1 MACVVLAL
9 GGVALASGCGGDTST
24 PPATSGAAGAGGG
37 PAARTDGPAGAPG
50 AADAAQ
56 VATGTTGGPG
66 LGKPWVVSLGDSYIS
81 GEGARWAGNTA
92 GFAAARVDALG
103 PTAYWDTPTGEAQ
116 KGCHRAPG
124 AAAVHVGDEVM
135 LSKNLACSG
144 AQTSTKRSSRLLTP
158 GLDFHEGPDGNG
170 QLLELQRFAATHNV
184 RVVAVSIGGNDFGF
198 STALVKCVA
207 GYVLTPKAAPVRCSR
222 LAAVREKF
230 SAQAVAE
237 VTEKIRRAY
246 AGIGT
251 AMERAGYRPDQYTVL
266 ALDYPQVL
274 PPSSAM
280 RYREAPG
287 LTRFT
292 IGGCGMWDADIDWT
306 LGTILP
312 TISRAIDAGTAASG
326 LQDVRRMR
334 LAGQYTGHRLCENTA
349 TQVAENTNWRVPGA
363 VDTAEWVTQVRTA
376 TATSPKYQ
384 LAEGMHRNYWGNL
397 SLRACL
403 RGAVTLVQQGDGRR
417 DLRCVPSGEGLTE
430 RGEPRMALTG

>member
-1 MACVVLAL
+1 MASLRAAACAAAL
-9 GGVALASGCGGDTST
+9 VALVIGTAAGCGGSGDAPST
-24 PPATSGAAGAGGG
+24 QAASGGGPAANSDATTPTLADGAGGG
-37 PAARTDGPAGAPG
+37 PGVGE
-50 AADAAQ
+50 
-56 VATGTTGGPG
+56 
-66 LGKPWVVSLGDSYIS
+66 PWIVSLGDSYIS
-81 GEGARWAGNTA
+81 GEGARWAGNTP
-92 GFAAARVDALG
+92 GFGAARVDALG
-103 PTAYWDTPTGEAQ
+103 PTAYWDAPTGEAQ

-144 AQTSTKRSSRLLTP
+144 AQTSTRRSGKLLTP

-170 QLLELQRFAATHNV
+170 QLLELQRFAATHDV

-222 LAAVREKF
+222 IAGVREKF
-230 SAQAVAE
+230 NEQAVAE
-237 VTEKIRRAY
+237 ATEKIRRAY

-266 ALDYPQVL
+266 ALDYPEVL

-292 IGGCGMWDADIDWT
+292 TGGCGMWNADIDWV
-306 LGTILP
+306 LDAALP
-312 TISRAIDAGTAASG
+312 AIAGAIDAGTAASG
-326 LQDVRRMR
+326 LQDVRRIR
-334 LAGQYTGHRLCENTA
+334 LADQYAGHRLCENTA
-349 TQVAENTNWRVPGA
+349 TQVAEDTNWRAPDA

-384 LAEGMHRNYWGNL
+384 LVEGMHRNYWGNL

-403 RGAVTLVQQGDGRR
+403 REATNLVKQGDARS
-417 DLRCVPSGEGLTE
+417 DWRCVPSGQGLNE
-430 RGEPRMALTG
+430 KGEPRMALEG